1 MCDKYGFLSVQNGSI
16 LYGRFTCERKKQTSR
31 RTCWSHG
38 WNNMINRNYLP
49 YKSAIEY
56 TDRGMAKWMGFFI
69 SEHTT
74 AINTQGDTIDFS
86 NNMDEDEKR
95 LLLNPLYF
103 FKGLSYLYTSTQ
115 REPYLGKVVDC
126 TNDIIYFS
134 TK

>member
-1 MCDKYGFLSVQNGSI
+1 
-16 LYGRFTCERKKQTSR
+16 
-31 RTCWSHG
+31 
-38 WNNMINRNYLP
+38 MINRNYLP
-49 YKSAIEY
+49 YKSAREY
-56 TDRGMAKWMGFFI
+56 ADRGMAKWMGFFI

-74 AINTQGDTIDFS
+74 AINTQGNTIDFS

-95 LLLNPLYF
+95 LLLNQLYF

-134 TK
+134 TKQNILQISISDILKVSLAEELDYEQT

>member
-1 MCDKYGFLSVQNGSI
+1 
-16 LYGRFTCERKKQTSR
+16 
-31 RTCWSHG
+31 
-38 WNNMINRNYLP
+38 MINRNYLP
-49 YKSAIEY
+49 YKSAREY
-56 TDRGMAKWMGFFI
+56 ADRGMAKWMGFFI

-95 LLLNPLYF
+95 LLLNQLYF

-115 REPYLGKVVDC
+115 REPHLGKIVDC

-134 TK
+134 TKQNILQISVSDILKVSLAEELDYEQT

>member
-1 MCDKYGFLSVQNGSI
+1 
-16 LYGRFTCERKKQTSR
+16 
-31 RTCWSHG
+31 
-38 WNNMINRNYLP
+38 MINRNYLP
-49 YKSAIEY
+49 YKSAREY
-56 TDRGMAKWMGFFI
+56 ADRGMAKWMGFFI

-86 NNMDEDEKR
+86 EKR
-95 LLLNPLYF
+95 LLLNQLYF

-134 TK
+134 TKQNILQISISDILKVSLAEELDYEQT